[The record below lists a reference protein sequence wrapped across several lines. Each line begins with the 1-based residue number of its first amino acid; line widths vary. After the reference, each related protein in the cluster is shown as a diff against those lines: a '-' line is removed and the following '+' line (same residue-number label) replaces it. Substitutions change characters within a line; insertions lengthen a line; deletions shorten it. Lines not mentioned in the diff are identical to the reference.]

1 MAISK
6 RVSFFKLI
14 LENKNTD
21 SYYEKDDVEKR
32 FQSIYNNKMSKT
44 PCGNRVIKTG
54 KDEKYIV
61 EVISYD
67 NHKAFMT
74 IGVENLPNTMNL
86 RNTDSLV
93 SERLPIKDGQILE
106 LFTYCLLDFET
117 DIITYICL
125 NGMTSISAL
134 RDLFSDIDCRI
145 IASLVPIVPKDVL
158 RKIVSKDI
166 VSNFTIKIAT
176 PCDRILSQEFGLPIE
191 KFAALKN
198 IKTQNITLQISAK
211 RNNSL
216 FAKGNSCLDF
226 FNNLLSSLKKGDNLR
241 KLNVSARNNDETT
254 HSYSLMVERFSKT
267 INFNKEDLESYQ
279 SEDFFKTLYD
289 TYEGLKDE
297 IVAYT
302 R

>member
-1 MAISK
+1 
-6 RVSFFKLI
+6 
-14 LENKNTD
+14 
-21 SYYEKDDVEKR
+21 
-32 FQSIYNNKMSKT
+32 
-44 PCGNRVIKTG
+44 
-54 KDEKYIV
+54 
-61 EVISYD
+61 
-67 NHKAFMT
+67 
-74 IGVENLPNTMNL
+74 
-86 RNTDSLV
+86 
-93 SERLPIKDGQILE
+93 
-106 LFTYCLLDFET
+106 
-117 DIITYICL
+117 
-125 NGMTSISAL
+125 MTSISAL

-267 INFNKEDLESYQ
+267 INFNKEDLELYQ